1 MGLGEAD
8 FILTT
13 RQTAYCPDAVT
24 AGYDHDAAEDA
35 GFRVTCE
42 VSFEEAAQDPG
53 IPAAPLEVLKP
64 GRAISSSARD
74 TLRSSACFR
83 SVVCFRLSWTEFMR
97 LFWKVRG
104 TPSAVPP
111 P

>member
-24 AGYDHDAAEDA
+24 AGFDHDAAEDA

-83 SVVCFRLSWTEFMR
+83 SVAFDFHGLNLYIHIALLH
-97 LFWKVRG
+97 LFANG
-104 TPSAVPP
+104 
-111 P
+111 

>member
-24 AGYDHDAAEDA
+24 AGFDHDAAEDA

-83 SVVCFRLSWTEFMR
+83 SVVCFRLSWTEFILYLR
-97 LFWKVRG
+97 CDIYNI
-104 TPSAVPP
+104 
-111 P
+111 